1 MRKLLLLASLLIC
14 LMSVNVFAQETQPAQ
29 KTTTETEQP
38 KNAVQQMLDDAKK
51 RGEVIMGTC
60 LVEDCGDA
68 QAADGVEPGRALELV
83 KPVYPPIAAAA
94 HASGEVRVQVIIDTD
109 GTVIAAASISGH
121 PLLQAASV
129 TAARNTRFAP
139 SKYNGE
145 PVKVT
150 GVLIYNFVAP

>member
-1 MRKLLLLASLLIC
+1 MPKILISLISVVLLCSAA
-14 LMSVNVFAQETQPAQ
+14 MAQDPQ
-29 KTTTETEQP
+29 KPSESMQP
-38 KNAVQQMLDDAKK
+38 KNGVQQMLDDAKK
-51 RGEVIMGTC
+51 RGEVIMGAC
-60 LVEDCGDA
+60 LLEDCGDT
-68 QAADGVEPGRALELV
+68 QAADGLEVGRALEFV

-94 HASGEVRVQVIIDTD
+94 HASGSVTVQVIIDTD

-121 PLLQAASV
+121 PLLQSTSV

-150 GVLIYNFVAP
+150 GVLIYNFVAPTN